1 MNTSFNA
8 EGAETQRTQRKFLF
22 GDLIFSALFAL
33 SASLRPLRLKRLI
46 FLEYSQ

>member
-22 GDLIFSALFAL
+22 GDLIFSAL